1 MNHSGI
7 GMIMKTRGTIA
18 IAFSTFIAFMGIGV
32 VDPLLPLIGRQMGA
46 SPFQVEWLF
55 TSYIAVMSLSMFIS
69 GYFSTRF
76 GGKKTLIIGLLIV
89 VLFATL
95 SGLSPNIT
103 IFAIFRGG
111 WGLGNA
117 FFTSTALSIIVGI
130 SAGKFERSITIY
142 EAALGLGIASGP
154 LLGGFLGSFSWRY
167 PFFGTA
173 TLMAIGF
180 LVTVAFVKEPGNWE
194 KRRTPI
200 EIFNALANRPVRVNS
215 LIALGY
221 NFGFFT
227 ILAFTPL
234 TLSKLTTVQ
243 LGITYF
249 LWGILV
255 AFSSVVL
262 VPRIARKMD
271 KLKLLQINLLLFA
284 IIFIILGEFPSLR
297 LETIVVSGIFCG
309 ISNASFTS
317 LAMEVSPFT
326 RSVSSAAYNFLR
338 WAGAAI
344 APIMAG
350 FLAQIYGFSFPF
362 YVTAI
367 VVVIASIAL
376 IFYTPLLKRSI
387 ETIIAEKTPPGLINQ
402 N

>member
-1 MNHSGI
+1 MTGEGRLGGI
-7 GMIMKTRGTIA
+7 LA

-32 VDPLLPLIGRQMGA
+32 VDPLLPLIGKQMGA

-76 GGKKTLIIGLLIV
+76 GSRRTLLTGLMIV
-89 VLFATL
+89 VIFSTL
-95 SGLSPNIT
+95 SGLSPNIAL
-103 IFAIFRGG
+103 FAVFRGG

-117 FFTSTALSIIVGI
+117 FFTSTALSIIVGL
-130 SAGKFERSITIY
+130 SSGRFEKSITIY

-154 LLGGFLGSFSWRY
+154 LLGGFLGSFSWRF

-173 TLMAIGF
+173 VLMAAGF
-180 LVTVAFVKEPGNWE
+180 LVTLAFVREPPNREE
-194 KRRTPI
+194 KRTPLEII
-200 EIFNALANRPVRVNS
+200 EALGNKPVRINS
-215 LIALGY
+215 LVALGY

-227 ILAFTPL
+227 VLAYTPL
-234 TLSKLTTVQ
+234 TLVGLTTIQ

-255 AFSSVVL
+255 AFSSVIM
-262 VPRIARKMD
+262 VPRMVKIIDRFRILEVTLFVFA
-271 KLKLLQINLLLFA
+271 LLFLLMA
-284 IIFIILGEFPSLR
+284 ELPSFR
-297 LETIVVSGIFCG
+297 LETVIASGLLCG

-317 LAMEVSPFT
+317 LALEVSPFS

-344 APIMAG
+344 APIFAG
-350 FLAQIYGFSFPF
+350 FFGQLYGFSFPF
-362 YVTAI
+362 L
-367 VVVIASIAL
+367 VVVPVVVVADIVLIVHAPILRNSITSNLSKVAL
-376 IFYTPLLKRSI
+376 S
-387 ETIIAEKTPPGLINQ
+387 
-402 N
+402 

>member
-1 MNHSGI
+1 MNRTSGRRA
-7 GMIMKTRGTIA
+7 TVA

-32 VDPLLPLIGRQMGA
+32 VDPLLPLIGKQMGA

-69 GYFSTRF
+69 GYFSTKF
-76 GGKKTLIIGLLIV
+76 GSKKTLTTGLLV
-89 VLFATL
+89 VILFSAL
-95 SGLSPNIT
+95 SGLSPNIEL
-103 IFAIFRGG
+103 FAIFRGG

-117 FFTSTALSIIVGI
+117 FFTSTALSIIVGV
-130 SAGKFERSITIY
+130 SAGKLENSISIY

-167 PFFGTA
+167 PFFGTT

-180 LVTVAFVKEPGNWE
+180 IASMLYVIEPKARE
-194 KRRTPI
+194 KPRTPI
-200 EIFNALANRPVRVNS
+200 DIINALRSKPVRMNS

-234 TLSKLTTVQ
+234 TLFGLTTEQ

-249 LWGILV
+249 LWGMLV
-255 AFSSVVL
+255 AFSSVIL
-262 VPRIARKMD
+262 VPRLVRRISR
-271 KLKLLQINLLLFA
+271 LKLLQVNLLLFA
-284 IIFIILGEFPSLR
+284 LIFIFMGSFPYYR
-297 LETIVVSGIFCG
+297 LELIVVSGIFCG

-317 LAMEVSPFT
+317 LAMEVSPFS

-344 APIMAG
+344 APILDG
-350 FLAQIYGFSFPF
+350 LIAQTYGFSFPF
-362 YVTAI
+362 FVTAPI
-367 VVVIASIAL
+367 VIASFVAM
-376 IFYTPLLKRSI
+376 FMYTPLLRNSI
-387 ETIIAEKTPPGLINQ
+387 DAGLHDTPLATST
-402 N
+402 